1 MAKIMA
7 KQKKDAVRVGIKIV
21 DLDVEKLLR
30 MLNQAY
36 ADEWIAY
43 YQYWLCAK
51 LVEGPMRVDVAAELE
66 EHAGEE
72 HTHATLLANR
82 IVQLGGT
89 PLLKPESWAKQA
101 GCGYDA
107 TKNAYVQAVLE
118 ENIKGEQCAI
128 QFYNEVLALVDG
140 KDPITYDIILK
151 ILADEVEHE
160 HDLVR
165 LLHSFKTMRG

>member
-1 MAKIMA
+1 MKKII
-7 KQKKDAVRVGIKIV
+7 KQVVRSGIAIVELDPKKLIPV
-21 DLDVEKLLR
+21 
-30 MLNQAY
+30 LNQAY

-51 LVEGPMRVDVAAELE
+51 LVEGPMRIEVAAELAEHAKE
-66 EHAGEE
+66 EHK
-72 HTHATLLANR
+72 HATLLADR
-82 IVQLGGT
+82 IIQLGGI
-89 PLLKPESWAKQA
+89 PILKPELWAKHT

-128 QFYNEVLALVDG
+128 ESYNKILAMVDG
-140 KDPITYDIILK
+140 KDPITYDIILG

-165 LLHSFKTMRG
+165 LLASFKGIKTA

>member
-1 MAKIMA
+1 M
-7 KQKKDAVRVGIKIV
+7 KKVVKKNERVGIQIV
-21 DLDVEKLLR
+21 EMDVEKLLKT
-30 MLNQAY
+30 LNQAY

-51 LVEGPMRVDVAAELE
+51 LVEGPMRTEVAAELAEHAQE
-66 EHAGEE
+66 EHK
-72 HTHATLLANR
+72 HATLLADR

-89 PLLKPESWAKQA
+89 PILKPEAWVKHA

-107 TKNAYVQAVLE
+107 TKHAYVQAVLE

-128 QFYNEVLALVDG
+128 KTYNSILAMVEG
-140 KDPITYDIILK
+140 KDPVTYDIILS
-151 ILADEVEHE
+151 ILADEIEHE

-165 LLHSFKTMRG
+165 LLSSLKGIKLV